1 MESLQTYQGL
11 TLRGLPVRLE
21 LQWPFHRSEGGSDW
35 YVVHGRLWLADGGD
49 FHADIALNLSESINQ
64 VLPSRD
70 GELAF
75 QVAVNSARKALDD
88 RHLQLLKSG
97 KRQPVPI
104 SSRCYSI
111 RRQQW
116 TFWQVK
122 PEEVEDFVA
131 RKVFWAGGL
140 ERQPVL
146 VADAC
151 DALYLD
157 ASDAQMEEK
166 LLAAAKSLASQGLVE
181 LQGDS
186 ARATEALVARAE
198 QFHAAKERALDD
210 LHAKHAFERA

>member
-1 MESLQTYQGL
+1 METLETYNGI

-35 YVVHGRLWLADGGD
+35 HVVHGRLWLADGGD
-49 FHADIALNLSESINQ
+49 LHADIALNLSESINE

-75 QVAVNSARKALDD
+75 WVAVNTARKALDD
-88 RHLQLLKSG
+88 RQLQLLKSG
-97 KRQPVPI
+97 KRQPVPV

-111 RRQQW
+111 RRGVW
-116 TFWQVK
+116 TFWNVK
-122 PEEVEDFVA
+122 PEELEDFVA

-140 ERQPVL
+140 ERKPVL
-146 VADAC
+146 VADPC

-157 ASDAQMEEK
+157 ASDPQMKGK

-181 LQGDS
+181 LQDDH
-186 ARATEALVARAE
+186 ARSTETLVAKAE
-198 QFHAAKERALDD
+198 AFHAAKEKALDD

>member
-1 MESLQTYQGL
+1 METLETYRGV

-35 YVVHGRLWLADGGD
+35 YVAHGRLWLADGGEL
-49 FHADIALNLSESINQ
+49 HADIALNLSESINE

-75 QVAVNSARKALDD
+75 WVAVNTARKALDD
-88 RHLQLLKSG
+88 RQLQLLKSG
-97 KRQPVPI
+97 KRQPVPV

-111 RRQQW
+111 RRGVW
-116 TFWQVK
+116 TFQCAQR
-122 PEEVEDFVA
+122 EELEHFVA
-131 RKVFWAGGL
+131 GKIFWAGGL
-140 ERQPVL
+140 ERKPIL
-146 VADAC
+146 ITDPC

-157 ASDAQMEEK
+157 AADPQMKEK

-181 LQGDS
+181 LQGEG
-186 ARATEALVARAE
+186 ARATDALVARAE
-198 QFHAAKERALDD
+198 QFHAAKEKALDD